1 MPIATAPLALDLD
14 CRCDQWAC
22 TPVLDAERFA
32 ALRNRMMLDG
42 FKWDPQVGDVGTL
55 AAFAVVLPVAIWYQL
70 SELAERLTA
79 EMLRAEEELLHR
91 PELLNRLGLPRELHR
106 ILAKEKSPPTPSAAR
121 VVRFDFHPTPEG
133 WQISEANSDVPGGYT
148 EASNFT
154 RLMAEHF
161 PGLGPPRGDPASQL
175 VRALAGYGR
184 EVALLSAT
192 GYMEDQQIVSYLAA
206 LLLHGTA
213 SGTGTL

>member
-91 PELLNRLGLPRELHR
+91 PELLKLWTWQRAGISLTIKRGIDPGPIEPFSIGGWWYLFNFWHR
-106 ILAKEKSPPTPSAAR
+106 ISSAFR
-121 VVRFDFHPTPEG
+121 LWRNP
-133 WQISEANSDVPGGYT
+133 QGGYGWFVP
-148 EASNFT
+148 EAS
-154 RLMAEHF
+154 
-161 PGLGPPRGDPASQL
+161 
-175 VRALAGYGR
+175 
-184 EVALLSAT
+184 
-192 GYMEDQQIVSYLAA
+192 
-206 LLLHGTA
+206 
-213 SGTGTL
+213 SG